1 MQNATLTVVLGV
13 NARPNQLETLA
24 REAQTHG
31 AHLIVLLLS
40 ETAPVP
46 VYSMG
51 VGELSTYSLPAGW
64 QSDVDEAR
72 AAVEQQRKEFS
83 QYLTDQGASA
93 DVRAVCGEATA
104 LRNTVARAG
113 LTCDA
118 VLVGTDLREDA
129 RLFEDIVHAALFD
142 SAAPVLLNIS
152 NPQAALAPQSVFV
165 AWKAGLPATRAI
177 RAALPSLRAAR
188 EVTVALFDP
197 VSISAYD
204 GENPGTDVAAW
215 LTHQGCR
222 VAVQQYASGGEEIA
236 TAIVK
241 RAKETGAELIVM
253 GAYDHS
259 RLREKVFGGTTRSL
273 IEQSAFPVLLSH

>member
-1 MQNATLTVVLGV
+1 MQNATITVVLGV
-13 NARPNQLETLA
+13 DARPNQLEALA
-24 REAQTHG
+24 REAQTQG

-40 ETAPVP
+40 ETPAVP

-64 QSDVDEAR
+64 QADVDAAR
-72 AAVEQQRKEFS
+72 EAVEKQRAEFS

-93 DVRAVCGEATA
+93 DVRAVCGDASA

-118 VLVGTDLREDA
+118 VLIGTDLREDK
-129 RLFEDIVHAALFD
+129 RLFEDIVHAALFE
-142 SAAPVLLNIS
+142 SAVPVLLNTA
-152 NPQAALAPQSVFV
+152 QTKVALTPQSVFV
-165 AWKAGLPATRAI
+165 AWKAGIPATRAI
-177 RAALPSLRAAR
+177 RAALPILRNAR

-215 LTHQGCR
+215 LTHQGCN
-222 VAVQQYASGGEEIA
+222 VAVQQYASGGADIG
-236 TAIVK
+236 TAILK
-241 RAKETGAELIVM
+241 RAKETGADLIVM

-259 RLREKVFGGTTRSL
+259 RLREMVFGGTTRSL